1 MIGIPHEGG
10 YAIPELLVDQQVK
23 MDGHFGGCSFPQV
36 TCVAS
41 QLHVLRLVIV
51 LAVSKQYNT

>member
-10 YAIPELLVDQQVK
+10 YAIPELDQQVK
-23 MDGHFGGCSFPQV
+23 LDGHFGGMFIPSGDF
-36 TCVAS
+36 CVAS

-51 LAVSKQYNT
+51 LAVSKQ